1 MAVVMMMNDVNDEGD
16 DDDVD
21 DDDDGGIV
29 SGSSQTNEWSGGCRS
44 RHVPVIS
51 AAYPPCHRG
60 QGLF

>member
-1 MAVVMMMNDVNDEGD
+1 MMMNDVNDEGD

-44 RHVPVIS
+44 RHVPVTS
-51 AAYPPCHRG
+51 AA
-60 QGLF
+60 